1 MNTPLIVSLLLRPA
15 TAASL
20 SPLDWELAIRQARAA
35 NLIARLA
42 HVLEGSRQRD
52 HVPPDAAMH
61 LLAAD
66 LVAERQRA
74 MVDWEVRCIREAV
87 PPAVPVVLLKGA
99 AYTLLGLEAGRGR
112 LFSDVDILVPR
123 ERLAEVERALV
134 EHGWTVAE
142 MDAYDDEYYRRWMH
156 ELPPMRHERRG
167 THIDVHH
174 AILPDT
180 ARVRVDN
187 AALMQRT
194 VPVPGHDGVLA
205 LDALGLLL
213 HSASHLFHE
222 GELDNGLRDLFDL
235 DALARQ
241 ALATPAGLAEAGRRA
256 ASLGLARPWFY
267 AVRYMTMLLGTPLP
281 AHVHA
286 NARPGQPSAAVL
298 RLMDAC
304 YRRALRP
311 PHATCSTAGTAAA
324 LLLLYVRSHWL
335 RMPMHLLIPHL
346 ARKLWRRW
354 FEKPTASVEPGV
366 DGANGAAKTQIPP

>member
-52 HVPPDAAMH
+52 HVPADAAMH

-241 ALATPAGLAEAGRRA
+241 VLASPPGLEQAGGRA
-256 ASLGLARPWFY
+256 ASLGLQRPWFY
-267 AVRYMTMLLGTPLP
+267 AVRYTTMLLGTPIPLQAQRDAQP
-281 AHVHA
+281 G
-286 NARPGQPSAAVL
+286 RPPRAVL
-298 RLMDAC
+298 LVMDWC

-311 PHATCSTAGTAAA
+311 AHSTCRLPDTAVA
-324 LLLLYVRSHWL
+324 LFLLYVRSHWL
-335 RMPMHLLIPHL
+335 RMPIHLLLPHL
-346 ARKLWRRW
+346 WRKLWRQWLDR
-354 FEKPTASVEPGV
+354 PSQSVELGAPV
-366 DGANGAAKTQIPP
+366 DAPKV